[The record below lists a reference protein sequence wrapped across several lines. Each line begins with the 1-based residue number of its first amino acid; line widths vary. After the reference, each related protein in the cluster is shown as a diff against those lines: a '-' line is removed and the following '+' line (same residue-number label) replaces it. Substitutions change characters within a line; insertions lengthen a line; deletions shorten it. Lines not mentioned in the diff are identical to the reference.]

1 MTHLQTLT
9 TILKIKD
16 LTSPNKRSVGNWL
29 IWTHKKT
36 LITLK
41 VIIWRNPVC
50 DCLRL
55 LHTPI
60 VSLLYYFSYS
70 FTFFYLL
77 NLFSF
82 SVFFIT
88 DSINTC
94 VTTYVTIVVQ
104 IQKPKKKKKK
114 KLFVRA
120 WCHAHNTEMWSRSRW
135 P

>member
-1 MTHLQTLT
+1 MTS
-9 TILKIKD
+9 LK
-16 LTSPNKRSVGNWL
+16 KRSVGNWL

-60 VSLLYYFSYS
+60 VSLLFYFSYVLIYFFFIYWIS
-70 FTFFYLL
+70 F
-77 NLFSF
+77 LFLF
-82 SVFFIT
+82 FFIT

-104 IQKPKKKKKK
+104 IQKRKKRRKNC
-114 KLFVRA
+114 LFGHDVMPITRRCGVGVGGLNSSVGILFIYCA
-120 WCHAHNTEMWSRSRW
+120 VN
-135 P
+135 